1 MEHIFAGYPY
11 AVIVDD
17 ILFFGHTEMEHNDNL
32 ERVLEQAIQ
41 VNLKHQRLKPSV
53 KCQSPQMLLLFR
65 DLSTWSTTWASSS
78 LFSVKYLPHSASSL
92 TKTQYGVG

>member
-41 VNLKHQRLKPSV
+41 VNFQASKTKAICEMPESTNATALQRFVDMVNYMGKFIPI
-53 KCQSPQMLLLFR
+53 
-65 DLSTWSTTWASSS
+65 LS
-78 LFSVKYLPHSASSL
+78 
-92 TKTQYGVG
+92 